1 MRQKQLHDQAMPFS
15 CRQSC
20 DIKYDKWLGLGSV
33 LALPLY
39 ALTTNITEF
48 FVLKT
53 FAAVFLSTI
62 TWEL

>member
-48 FVLKT
+48 
-53 FAAVFLSTI
+53 LS
-62 TWEL
+62 